1 MAQYTAE
8 DLLEARE
15 KRAAEIAYLLKQYK
29 RPVLAMRVN
38 YPGLEKTNATT
49 RAIIRE
55 MSLELSEL
63 FGPRIFFKSLRQGA
77 EGPVF
82 LAVLEGEGTAL
93 KRAAIDLEEKHPLGR
108 CVDIDIYTGKD
119 RSISRQELGY
129 SGRKC
134 YLCSEDAHYCVR
146 SRRHHSQAVIE
157 YIENIF
163 NNYVRQNNS

>member
-1 MAQYTAE
+1 M
-8 DLLEARE
+8 LEARE
-15 KRAAEIAYLLKQYK
+15 KRAEEIAYLIERYK

-38 YPGLEKTNATT
+38 YPGLQKTNATT

-63 FGPRIFFKSLRQGA
+63 FGSRIFFKSLRQGA

-93 KRAAIDLEEKHPLGR
+93 KRAAIGLEEKHPLGR
-108 CVDIDIYTGKD
+108 CVDIDIYTGKN

-146 SRRHHSQAVIE
+146 SRRHNSQGVIAC
-157 YIENIF
+157 IENIF
-163 NNYVRQNNS
+163 KNYVKQNNS